1 MKTRNPQGPEKPPNQ
16 VSSAYLLWLACLLQ
30 LNGLHRIYNG
40 KVVTGLI
47 WLGTFGLFGVGQ
59 LIDLF
64 LIPRMVDDY
73 NIKLKANMGLSPH
86 GVPLAQP
93 VFVTNVIKPSRE
105 QLMVKLVRA
114 AAKRSGKISVTQGVM
129 DTGASFAEVETTLKN
144 MLKTGYVGIDNDPD
158 TGVIIY
164 TFLEM

>member
-1 MKTRNPQGPEKPPNQ
+1 MKTGDPQLPAKPPNK
-16 VSSAYLLWLACLLQ
+16 VSSAYILWLGCLLQ
-30 LNGLHRIYNG
+30 LNGLHRLYNG
-40 KVVTGLI
+40 KIITGLI

-73 NIKLKANMGLSPH
+73 NTKLRAKIGLSPY
-86 GVPLAQP
+86 GVPLVQP
-93 VFVTNVIKPSRE
+93 TFVTHVIKPSGE

-114 AAKRSGKISVTQGVM
+114 AAKRGGKISVTQGVM
-129 DTGASFAEVETTLKN
+129 DTGASFADVEAMLKN
-144 MLKTGYVGIDNDPD
+144 MLKSGYVGIDNDPD
-158 TGVIIY
+158 TGVVVY

>member
-1 MKTRNPQGPEKPPNQ
+1 MSTGDSPQVPAPSNK
-16 VSSAYLLWLACLLQ
+16 VSSAYLLWLGCLLQ
-30 LNGLHRIYNG
+30 LNGLHRLYNG
-40 KVVTGLI
+40 KIVTGLI

-73 NIKLKANMGLSPH
+73 NAKLRAKIGLSPY
-86 GVPLAQP
+86 GVPLIQP
-93 VFVTNVIKPSRE
+93 TFVTNVIKPSRE

-114 AAKRSGKISVTQGVM
+114 AAKRGGKISVTQGVM
-129 DTGASFAEVETTLKN
+129 DTGANFAEVEATLKD

-158 TGVIIY
+158 TGVVVY

>member
-1 MKTRNPQGPEKPPNQ
+1 MKIGDPQVPAKPPNK
-16 VSSAYLLWLACLLQ
+16 VSSAYILWLGCLLQ

-40 KVVTGLI
+40 KIITGLI

-64 LIPRMVDDY
+64 LLPRMVDDY
-73 NIKLKANMGLSPH
+73 NTKLRTKMGLSPY
-86 GVPLAQP
+86 GVPLVQP
-93 VFVTNVIKPSRE
+93 AFVTNVIKPSHE

-114 AAKRSGKISVTQGVM
+114 AAKRGGKISVTQGVM
-129 DTGASFAEVETTLKN
+129 DTGASFTEVESTLKD
-144 MLKTGYVGIDNDPD
+144 MLKTGYVGIDNDPN

>member
-1 MKTRNPQGPEKPPNQ
+1 MKTGDSQQPVKLPNK
-16 VSSAYLLWLACLLQ
+16 VSSAYLLWLGCLLQ

-40 KVVTGLI
+40 KIVTGLI

-59 LIDLF
+59 IIDLF

-73 NIKLKANMGLSPH
+73 NTKLKAKMGLSPY
-86 GVPLAQP
+86 GVPLVQP
-93 VFVTNVIKPSRE
+93 VFVTNVIKPSHE
-105 QLMVKLVRA
+105 QLMIKLVRA
-114 AAKRSGKISVTQGVM
+114 AAKRGGKISVTQGVM
-129 DTGASFAEVETTLKN
+129 ETGASFAEVESTLQD

-158 TGVIIY
+158 TGVVLY